1 MMYKLMYK
9 RSEIMTLIDTRN
21 TVPEGVETHPQQTPQ
36 SANSQQVVSDVSE
49 ILNFFCLAGSM
60 QLLQASVFPQR
71 ILQGS
76 SKALLTS
83 LSVWR
88 CTKSLSILE
97 GFSKDFKS
105 PFGGLGNLGMLRV
118 PCLPCLPCL
127 LAMCQH
133 LWEKSR
139 STQVYP
145 GRTGRFVK
153 SMARFV
159 VVITPLLGVVTT
171 HLLVARSMLLEVN
184 PQRIST
190 DQL

>member
-1 MMYKLMYK
+1 MYK

-97 GFSKDFKS
+97 GFQE
-105 PFGGLGNLGMLRV
+105 PVR
-118 PCLPCLPCL
+118 
-127 LAMCQH
+127 
-133 LWEKSR
+133 
-139 STQVYP
+139 
-145 GRTGRFVK
+145 RTGESGDATSPMSAMSAMSAMSPGNV
-153 SMARFV
+153 S
-159 VVITPLLGVVTT
+159 TSLGKVQVDPG
-171 HLLVARSMLLEVN
+171 LPRPDRSICQIHGTVRRRHHTSPWRCNYTSPRRSLYA
-184 PQRIST
+184 P
-190 DQL
+190 

>member
-71 ILQGS
+71 IRQGS

-118 PCLPCLPCL
+118 PCLPCLPCRAAGNPL
-127 LAMCQH
+127 SF
-133 LWEKSR
+133 KVR
-139 STQVYP
+139 SW
-145 GRTGRFVK
+145 RW
-153 SMARFV
+153 
-159 VVITPLLGVVTT
+159 T
-171 HLLVARSMLLEVN
+171 HVFFFR
-184 PQRIST
+184 
-190 DQL
+190 